1 MVCPDCRRFIKHHK
15 EILADIGNAVEAH
28 GWSAAEFRDLVARHC
43 AVIEHLDV
51 VGHYTRAVWTLTP
64 SEIDEL
70 ARACAKFGEAW
81 RASYPHRKEMTVKG
95 HIVEVHVPEFA
106 RKFGT
111 CGVFGEDGLEAL
123 HPHDTL
129 VRRLVR
135 QMRNPEARHAAHTLH
150 LEGKRSTPELDRE
163 KKKGQREGEAAGM
176 FLEAGII
183 DLARARGCEQQ
194 LRS

>member
-1 MVCPDCRRFIKHHK
+1 M
-15 EILADIGNAVEAH
+15 
-28 GWSAAEFRDLVARHC
+28 
-43 AVIEHLDV
+43 IEHLDV

-194 LRS
+194 RRS